1 VRKYLREEPR
11 NGTAK
16 ATGSSLVRQVLSLI
30 HDANAKASTDL
41 EGLDGGGVR
50 GLATVMIIEDI
61 MRGINE
67 GREASDQLRP
77 WQVFDLIG
85 GTSTGG

>member
-1 VRKYLREEPR
+1 MAQEKRLVLLSLGEF
-11 NGTAK
+11 
-16 ATGSSLVRQVLSLI
+16 SSLVCALI
-30 HDANAKASTDL
+30 SELRLTF
-41 EGLDGGGVR
+41 GTR
-50 GLATVMIIEDI
+50 RRWCPRPSSVMIIEDI

-67 GREASDQLRP
+67 GRQVHEHLRP